1 MFYVLC
7 GVCMRWFEE
16 NKVDFAWGKPT
27 RVHRYNTE
35 VVTVA
40 EKWKK
45 KNEMKEYEVKTDVDQ
60 WESTGEHGRAW
71 ESTGELGGQGGAPT
85 TNAQSPRFSL

>member
-1 MFYVLC
+1 
-7 GVCMRWFEE
+7 MRWFEE